1 MLNGC
6 SRYMKWR
13 AFFLTHLSWAWI
25 SKKSGDFHSKYTVH
39 SETTQ
44 SSFLKIPSKNVVGDF
59 YSIYIQNWCSR
70 PLLGYTQRNH
80 MMAQTLKVRKATCTM
95 FNWEFLSMYFK
106 NTSVIHCTSTIFILY
121 PERRKTESWR
131 EKNPDVW
138 NTGQNFMTCILKAL
152 FMKS

>member
-1 MLNGC
+1 
-6 SRYMKWR
+6 MKGVFPNSPR
-13 AFFLTHLSWAWI
+13 GLESQRKAEIF
-25 SKKSGDFHSKYTVH
+25 TVNIPFH

-95 FNWEFLSMYFK
+95 FN
-106 NTSVIHCTSTIFILY
+106 
-121 PERRKTESWR
+121 
-131 EKNPDVW
+131 
-138 NTGQNFMTCILKAL
+138 
-152 FMKS
+152 